1 LSFVRKANLK
11 RHAAAKVLPMAQ
23 KVNNNVAFNRAKIHG
38 RLINFGEI
46 ARQDGLGLRVVK
58 IYG

>member
-1 LSFVRKANLK
+1 
-11 RHAAAKVLPMAQ
+11 MAQ